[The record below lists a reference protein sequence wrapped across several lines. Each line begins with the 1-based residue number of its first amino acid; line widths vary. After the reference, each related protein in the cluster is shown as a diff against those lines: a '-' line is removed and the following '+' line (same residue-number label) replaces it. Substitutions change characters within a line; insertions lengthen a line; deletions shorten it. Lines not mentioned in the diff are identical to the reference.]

1 MSDEAP
7 PLLCWGLPYDG
18 IAAFIA
24 RFLRMFNYGAI
35 SPVFYLYL
43 TRIGFST
50 LQVGSLLTAILCGDL
65 LITLWLSTR
74 ADRFGR
80 RATLVIASL
89 LKILASVARDCV
101 MRVPCLIYD
110 MLQAGVAFAFSESF
124 YVLVAAGVIGV
135 ISTSGGEIGPFIAI
149 EQACPAPRCCPC
161 HVPLSS
167 ARASRCVWEE
177 SLWSHPLTPPS
188 PGLTD
193 AVTRVLSPSEEPKQ
207 KAGAI
212 AKLLAW

>member
-7 PLLCWGLPYDG
+7 PLLCCGLPYDG

-65 LITLWLSTR
+65 VITLWLSTR

-101 MRVPCLIYD
+101 MRVSCLMYD

-149 EQACPAPRCCPC
+149 EQACPAPRRCPC
-161 HVPLSS
+161 RVPPSS
-167 ARASRCVWEE
+167 ARASRCLCEE